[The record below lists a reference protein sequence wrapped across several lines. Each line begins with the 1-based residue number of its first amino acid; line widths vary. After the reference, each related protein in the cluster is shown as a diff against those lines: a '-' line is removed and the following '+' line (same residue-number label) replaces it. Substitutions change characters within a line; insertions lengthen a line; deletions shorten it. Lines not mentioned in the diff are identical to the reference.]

1 MVTVSKLLFLLYNFN
16 HSQVNLCLMH
26 FFLRSIDLSHS
37 DENVDDF
44 FSSSNMDPA
53 LQTILSSDYPVWLTL
68 TETQNQQKSPLT
80 QMKQGLNLAQTL
92 GDAAKGGFNVIY
104 LPIDKNIWYE
114 PTISYYV
121 TLLHKRIIGRTVF
134 DTKMFNGNRF
144 DSHFYAHC
152 TKNMSG
158 SFSVVGVNAGDSKL
172 DILAKLPFK
181 SGTQYMEFI
190 LTVSV
195 NGRVQLNGREIVEP
209 AVLGPVPKSK
219 LPGKATYLNM
229 PAYSIAFWVFTE
241 ADVDECHDEESI
253 SYETDDDRLKTS
265 SERLLQDLIVESV
278 SRNDDKNERNAILRQ
293 TDQDVLK
300 RDRRS
305 IDHSPIQQE
314 LTNEI
319 KSNGNGK
326 GIKKSSKGFTQTT
339 RRSKRDINSLK
350 SLFDKFD
357 FKKSIF
363 DFKTP
368 PPFKIASPFLVPPI
382 IQDVL
387 QNPNEAEK
395 KIFAPLDNPHLPD
408 RDIHLEVA
416 VDASVNTEKFN
427 NGPNPTANDPM
438 VNIPQYTV
446 NPANRLPST
455 ALLGELTEI
464 EMPQRNMNV
473 EPIAKPP
480 PKQENI
486 QFVMKSLPPT
496 IHVNHENMERTRS
509 NLRKNLWPMANGQP
523 VAKIPTFLPTMGQ
536 FQLPR
541 IEVPQAFET
550 RRRRRSINAETMNAA
565 IEKRIQGLSNDDDSS
580 ADDSKVTVLAELL
593 SMAEDIDK
601 SERDQQ
607 SKQSSLKLGRSDFA
621 ARLRTKLEQL
631 SGRGSEASLSLRK
644 NDIWKKCKII
654 AKSVE
659 QQCLQT
665 EHKPM
670 FRRSVKESISAPI
683 KKLLAKV
690 KESFNSQVLR
700 HKRDIDFDD
709 IDELNMIVKHEPNK
723 IMPKTNAPFKLL
735 KDSQKDITDDI
746 EELEPSHEAKEQRLH
761 GLFRSIGYIMNVIDT
776 IMGRISKFLNL
787 SETN

>member
-1 MVTVSKLLFLLYNFN
+1 
-16 HSQVNLCLMH
+16 MH
-26 FFLRSIDLSHS
+26 YSRRSIDLSHS

-44 FSSSNMDPA
+44 FSNNNMDPA
-53 LQTILSSDYPVWLTL
+53 LQTILNSDYPVWLTL

-104 LPIDKNIWYE
+104 LPIDKNVWYE
-114 PTISYYV
+114 PSISYYV

-241 ADVDECHDEESI
+241 ADVDECNDEESI

-278 SRNDDKNERNAILRQ
+278 SRNDATNDRNSIAREK
-293 TDQDVLK
+293 TPDVLK
-300 RDRRS
+300 RSRRS

-319 KSNGNGK
+319 KSNGNSK
-326 GIKKSSKGFTQTT
+326 GIKKSTKGFTEATK
-339 RRSKRDINSLK
+339 RSKRDINSLK

-363 DFKTP
+363 EFKTP

-395 KIFAPLDNPHLPD
+395 KIFAPLDNPNLPD
-408 RDIHLEVA
+408 RDVHLEVA
-416 VDASVNTEKFN
+416 VDATVNTEKFN
-427 NGPNPTANDPM
+427 NGPNPNVNDGM
-438 VNIPQYTV
+438 VNTPQYTV

-464 EMPQRNMNV
+464 EVPQRNMNV
-473 EPIAKPP
+473 APIAKPP

-486 QFVMKSLPPT
+486 QFVMKALPPT
-496 IHVNHENMERTRS
+496 IHVNQENMERTRS
-509 NLRKNLWPMANGQP
+509 NLRKNLWPMVNGQP
-523 VAKIPTFLPTMGQ
+523 MAKIPTFLPTMGQ

-541 IEVPQAFET
+541 IEAEQTFET
-550 RRRRRSINAETMNAA
+550 RRRRRSINAEIMNDA
-565 IEKRIQGLSNDDDSS
+565 IEKRIQGLSNGGDDSS
-580 ADDSKVTVLAELL
+580 ADDNKMTVLAELL

-607 SKQSSLKLGRSDFA
+607 SKQSPLSLGRSDFSA
-621 ARLRTKLEQL
+621 KLRGKLEQL
-631 SGRGSEASLSLRK
+631 SERGSDASLNLRK

-659 QQCLQT
+659 QQCLQMDS
-665 EHKPM
+665 KPV
-670 FRRSVKESISAPI
+670 FRRSVKESIGTPI

-690 KESFNSQVLR
+690 KERFNTLVLR
-700 HKRDIDFDD
+700 HKREIDFDD
-709 IDELNMIVKHEPNK
+709 IDQINMIVKHQADN
-723 IMPKTNAPFKLL
+723 IMPKANSPFKLL
-735 KDSQKDITDDI
+735 QHSQK
-746 EELEPSHEAKEQRLH
+746 EEEDEEDKLEPSYDAKEQRLQ
-761 GLFRSIGYIMNVIDT
+761 GLFKSIDYIMNVINT
-776 IMGRISKFLNL
+776 IMGRISKFLDL
-787 SETN
+787 SESN